1 MEVKKAGN
9 IGDTV
14 PVLFFGKKIIW
25 ELLVL
30 VSDSSAQHLCNTW
43 KLLII
48 GNKSEMILLEKDFVN
63 ELFTPF
69 QDDESG

>member
-1 MEVKKAGN
+1 MG
-9 IGDTV
+9 
-14 PVLFFGKKIIW
+14 

-30 VSDSSAQHLCNTW
+30 VSDSSVHHLCNTH

-48 GNKSEMILLEKDFVN
+48 GNKSEMISLEKDFVN
-63 ELFTPF
+63 GLFTPF